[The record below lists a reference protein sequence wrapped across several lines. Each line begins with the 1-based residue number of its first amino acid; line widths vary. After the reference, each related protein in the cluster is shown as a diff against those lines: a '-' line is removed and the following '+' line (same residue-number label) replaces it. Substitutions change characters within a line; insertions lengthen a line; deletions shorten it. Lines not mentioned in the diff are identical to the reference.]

1 MFRVMIKFKNQQRS
15 RRTRGMSNQSWIE
28 LCTFPLAES
37 SIGELWHAVA
47 SHRRSST
54 MPSTRSRR
62 RATTP
67 ATAAGDSDPAS
78 DSSASDDTPATPVAT
93 APVDAVAAS
102 DASDSSGG
110 DDGNAAGGVPSVPP
124 LSGMCPHAFVLLAVM
139 ALVLTWR
146 SNIQFIKASVP
157 EDMLSLE
164 PWDQFMIIAKGLQ
177 EFLACK
183 VTPPCRW
190 GTV

>member
-1 MFRVMIKFKNQQRS
+1 M
-15 RRTRGMSNQSWIE
+15 
-28 LCTFPLAES
+28 
-37 SIGELWHAVA
+37 
-47 SHRRSST
+47 
-54 MPSTRSRR
+54 
-62 RATTP
+62 
-67 ATAAGDSDPAS
+67 
-78 DSSASDDTPATPVAT
+78 
-93 APVDAVAAS
+93 
-102 DASDSSGG
+102 
-110 DDGNAAGGVPSVPP
+110 PP